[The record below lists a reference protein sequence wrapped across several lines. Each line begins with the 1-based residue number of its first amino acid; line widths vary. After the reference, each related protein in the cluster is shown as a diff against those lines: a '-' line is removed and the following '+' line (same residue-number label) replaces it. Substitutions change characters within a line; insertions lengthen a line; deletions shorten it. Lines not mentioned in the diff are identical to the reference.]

1 MKLIVEHWSFD
12 PFLVFAVLGALVYT
26 VGLRRRVVAVRRAGR
41 QSPYRVVRA
50 VAFFGGLVALVI
62 AIDGPVDYW
71 SDTYLFAHMLQH
83 LLLAFI
89 APALIVVAAPWL
101 ELRRGL
107 PRLARTVLA
116 RGLQA
121 GRRSPVL
128 RRATR
133 VVSDPVVA
141 FAAFNAAMVAWHLP
155 GPFDLGLRNNAVH
168 IWAEHGSLFGLAMLL
183 WLQLLD
189 SPPLHPR
196 WPTLMREAAALGTN
210 AVMVGIAI
218 TLVLLSHP
226 LYAAYQGLHHVM
238 FSQYSDQQIA
248 GGTLWVCG
256 ELSLAP
262 TIYWNVV
269 VWLRGQ
275 QGRPSSTTQGLS
287 AEVSPWARA
296 EQRWHQQPAE
306 LVELGWLARR
316 QKLRYR
322 PRERSG

>member
-1 MKLIVEHWSFD
+1 MNLIVQHWTLD
-12 PFLVFAVLGALVYT
+12 PFLAFAMLGAVVYG
-26 VGLRRRVVAVRRAGR
+26 VGLRRRLGAVRRAGR
-41 QSPYRVVRA
+41 RIRHWLLRA
-50 VAFFGGLVALVI
+50 AAFYGGLVALVV

-83 LLLAFI
+83 LLLAFT
-89 APALIVVAAPWL
+89 APPLIVVASPWL

-107 PRLARTVLA
+107 PSPARTGLA

-121 GRRSPVL
+121 GRRSPTL
-128 RRATR
+128 RRAAR
-133 VVSDPVVA
+133 VVSDPLLA
-141 FAAFNAAMVAWHLP
+141 FLAFNAAMVAWHLP
-155 GPFDLGLRNNAVH
+155 GPFDLGLRNGAVH
-168 IWAEHGSLFGLAMLL
+168 IWAEHGTLFGFAMLL

-196 WPTLMREAAALGTN
+196 WPTLMREATALGTN
-210 AVMVGIAI
+210 AVMVGIAV

-226 LYAAYQGLHHVM
+226 LYSAYQGLHHVM
-238 FSQYSDQQIA
+238 FSQYSDQQVA

-262 TIYWNVV
+262 TIYWNIV
-269 VWLRGQ
+269 VWLRAQ
-275 QGRPSSTTQGLS
+275 QPRPSSRTQALP

-296 EQRWHQQPAE
+296 EQRWRQPPAE

-316 QKLRYR
+316 QKLRYGTR
-322 PRERSG
+322 GRSG